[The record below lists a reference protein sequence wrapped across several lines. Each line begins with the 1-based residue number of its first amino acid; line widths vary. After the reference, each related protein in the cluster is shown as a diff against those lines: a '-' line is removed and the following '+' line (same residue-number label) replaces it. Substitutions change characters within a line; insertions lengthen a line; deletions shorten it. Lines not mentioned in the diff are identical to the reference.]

1 MANLLAQP
9 GTHITLGHVDELTL
23 FFLFPDFYAILNVSR
38 NATQEEIK
46 KAYKKAALKW
56 HPDRN
61 PGNADEASEKFKEV
75 AAAYEVLTDEEKK
88 EVYDRYGEDGLKEG
102 GGGGGFG
109 DAGSIFEQFFGG
121 GGFGGGGG
129 GRAPQK
135 PRRTEDIV
143 FELPVEL
150 ENLFT
155 GKTRKLKVNK
165 KIICGDCAG
174 QGSKQKGALKSC
186 SRCNGRG
193 IRMVQQ
199 QLGPGFVTQ
208 SQAYC
213 TDCNGKGK
221 TIPDSLRC
229 RRCMGQQVVPEG
241 KVMVVEIEKGMK
253 NGDKVSFGGEA
264 DQSPDI
270 PSGDVIIVIKEV
282 NKNHPE
288 FRRQGDDLV
297 MDRTITLQEAL
308 CGFKFHFKH
317 MDGRDVIVQNQE
329 GEIVAPDSYRVVS
342 GEGMPF
348 RRDPMS
354 RGRLLIHFTVAFPE
368 PHKVT
373 ENVRKELQQL
383 LPGPSTIVGASD
395 YPSADRH
402 TANDYVPTRE
412 DKQRTAYD
420 EDEEEEGQRGGPRQ
434 GQPQCA
440 HQ

>member
-1 MANLLAQP
+1 MS
-9 GTHITLGHVDELTL
+9 GKGR
-23 FFLFPDFYAILNVSR
+23 DFYKILNVSR
-38 NATQEEIK
+38 NASQEEIK

-61 PGNADEASEKFKEV
+61 PGNAEEASEKFKEV
-75 AAAYEVLTDEEKK
+75 AAAYEVLTDSEKK
-88 EVYDRYGEDGLKEG
+88 EIYDRYGEEGLKEG
-102 GGGGGFG
+102 GGGGGFH

-121 GGFGGGGG
+121 GFGGGG
-129 GRAPQK
+129 RQQK

-150 ENLFT
+150 DNLFT

-165 KIICGDCAG
+165 KIICGDCG
-174 QGSKQKGALKSC
+174 GEGSKTKGALKTC
-186 SRCNGRG
+186 TRCNGRG

-213 TDCNGKGK
+213 NDCNGKGK

-229 RRCMGQQVVPEG
+229 RRCNGQQVVPEG
-241 KVMVVEIEKGMK
+241 KVLVVDIEKGMK
-253 NGDKVSFGGEA
+253 NGEKITFGGEA

-270 PSGDVIIVIKEV
+270 PSGDVVIVVKEV

-288 FRRQGDDLV
+288 FKRQGDDLI
-297 MDRTITLQEAL
+297 MERTITLQESL

-317 MDGRDVIVQNQE
+317 LDGRDVVVQNQE
-329 GEIVAPDSYRVVS
+329 GEIVAPDSIRVVS

-354 RGRLLIHFTVAFPE
+354 RGRLLVHFTVSFPE
-368 PHKVT
+368 PHQVT
-373 ENVRKELQQL
+373 EQVRQQL
-383 LPGPSTIVGASD
+383 LKILPGPANPIKSND
-395 YPSADRH
+395 WPDADKH
-402 TANDYVPTRE
+402 TATDYVPTRA
-412 DKQRTAYD
+412 DKQRAAYD
-420 EDEEEEGQRGGPRQ
+420 EDDEEEHHGGPRAA
-434 GQPQCA
+434 QCA